1 MAPLVTKDSLMFL
14 ALREIR
20 HARARFAL
28 IAAMMVLV
36 AGLVFIL
43 SGLAN
48 GLAADNA
55 AAIERLPADRILF
68 QASSNLSFDRSRL
81 DESDLATV
89 RAVPGVTE
97 ASPLGVS
104 MTNVAFPDNTS
115 AGVAIFGVDPASSL
129 APPVTSGARLSAPGA
144 VIDQSLAQKGVKVGD
159 TIVAQP
165 SGVPL
170 KVVGITSDRTYRHA
184 PVVYVPVETW
194 RQIQFGANLKPG
206 SAPISAVAVQGSG
219 AALNNLMSTVPG
231 TMSGTKDAVVQALP
245 GYAQESGT
253 LLMIQVF
260 LLVIAAGIIAAFFY
274 IMTLQKTA
282 EFGVLKA
289 IGTSMSYLTCTLVCQ
304 IVLLALAG
312 IALGAALSFA
322 IAQLIPASVPFLLD
336 SGRITVFGAVMLT
349 VALIGSLL
357 SLIRIARVDPLT
369 AIGHAA

>member
-1 MAPLVTKDSLMFL
+1 MFL

-20 HARARFAL
+20 HARTRFAL

-48 GLAADNA
+48 GLAADSA
-55 AAIERLPADRILF
+55 AAIDRLPADRIVF
-68 QASSNLSFDRSRL
+68 QASSDLSFDRSL
-81 DESDLATV
+81 LNEGDLAKARAIDGV
-89 RAVPGVTE
+89 RE
-97 ASPLGVS
+97 ASALGVS
-104 MTNVAFPDNTS
+104 MTNVSFPDNGS
-115 AGVAIFGVDPASSL
+115 AGVAVFGVDPTGPL
-129 APPVTSGARLSAPGA
+129 APPVTSGDRLAAQGA
-144 VIDQSLAQKGVKVGD
+144 VIDASLARKGIGVGD
-159 TIVAQP
+159 TITVEP
-165 SGVPL
+165 SGVQV

-184 PVVYVPVETW
+184 PVVYVPLETW

-206 SAPISAVAVQGSG
+206 SAPVSAIAVTGDASALARLSQ
-219 AALNNLMSTVPG
+219 AAPG
-231 TMSGTKDAVVQALP
+231 TMSGTKGEVIQALP
-245 GYAQESGT
+245 GYTQESGT

-304 IVLLALAG
+304 IFLLALAG
-312 IALGAALSFA
+312 IGIGATLSFA
-322 IAQLIPASVPFLLD
+322 VESVIPATVPFLLD
-336 SGRITVFGAVMLT
+336 SGRIALFGAVMLT